1 MCSIKYC
8 VYLLLFIISMH
19 LILNHSYTPILLY
32 THTLYTHINIQLYCS
47 PEGTK
52 IAIQGVG
59 GYTHLLEGSS
69 KLHITDLKMN
79 SPLRSFAFL
88 NESMCVTSG
97 LDADVYIW

>member
-1 MCSIKYC
+1 
-8 VYLLLFIISMH
+8 MH
-19 LILNHSYTPILLY
+19 ILYSSYYSKHYTIILLS
-32 THTLYTHINIQLYCS
+32 YTHIINLIQLYCS

-59 GYTHLLEGSS
+59 GYTHLLDGIS

-79 SPLRSFAFL
+79 SSLRSCAFL
-88 NESMCVTSG
+88 NETMCVTSG